1 MALEKG
7 GWTKYSPEAYPPAP
21 LPEAAPNSLTGLVHS
36 SCQLVA
42 LGGSSPRKQQE
53 ARGHSNK
60 TLKEAIISG
69 LPIPARVPAARFPE
83 LLSLPLAVGK
93 IKLN

>member
-1 MALEKG
+1 MDKVQPRGLP
-7 GWTKYSPEAYPPAP
+7 TRP
-21 LPEAAPNSLTGLVHS
+21 LPEAAPTSLAGLVHS